1 MGVLKL
7 NQQNGAVLGM
17 DGAHGTAHSGDGA
30 PDYDL
35 EAPRFDHYG
44 RTWASWTHT
53 AFMRQA
59 VACATAVATCGGA
72 TYAAKEEIRALRSSA
87 SHLQGD
93 LLAADRVPLAPVP
106 EPICAA

>member
-1 MGVLKL
+1 MNAPVRREKHPLKRCEPIL
-7 NQQNGAVLGM
+7 TRESQFGHL
-17 DGAHGTAHSGDGA
+17 
-30 PDYDL
+30 L
-35 EAPRFDHYG
+35 EFGHLQVPTY
-44 RTWASWTHT
+44 TTHT

-59 VACATAVATCGGA
+59 VACATAVATYGGA

-87 SHLQGD
+87 PHLQGD